1 MIPPNKNSSMMDA
14 ATNSNYVDGKV
25 SGAKKN
31 SDVYVDEK
39 VPGAKKKRTSLTTV
53 VYVDGKFP
61 GAIKKTSLTTV
72 VCRTNHNIQNNET
85 TIPSLSLLSH
95 QPCRTLLSHK

>member
-14 ATNSNYVDGKV
+14 ATNSNYVDAKV

-39 VPGAKKKRTSLTTV
+39 VPGAKKK
-53 VYVDGKFP
+53 K
-61 GAIKKTSLTTV
+61 
-72 VCRTNHNIQNNET
+72 N
-85 TIPSLSLLSH
+85 
-95 QPCRTLLSHK
+95 